1 MTNFKEAFS
10 AVALATTVGLTGCAG
25 THFTAP
31 FSDPRDS
38 TVVNR
43 PENRGV
49 QEYGS
54 QACREAGIDVVP
66 GHSLR
71 SSYRGGGAYY
81 SRYSGLYNR
90 SQQLRQSVS
99 VTSGNGQPY
108 TLVPSSDKSRL
119 FEIAG
124 TIGGALAGGSAAHGR
139 RPTQQGLAG
148 VIGAAV
154 GNVAG
159 RMADSFW
166 EVGAREA
173 IDRCRADVMG
183 GAYDRPQRPL
193 GPNYQQQDYQYQ
205 QPQAIQGYRRI
216 EPAPGTAPA
225 VECPQGFDCIPQRR

>member
-10 AVALATTVGLTGCAG
+10 VVTLAVGLTGCAG
-25 THFTAP
+25 THFPAP
-31 FSDPRDS
+31 SNPEDS
-38 TVVNR
+38 TAVNR
-43 PENRGV
+43 SQDRGV
-49 QEYGS
+49 KEYGS
-54 QACREAGIDVVP
+54 QACRDAGIDVVP
-66 GHSLR
+66 GHSIQ
-71 SSYRGGGAYY
+71 SYRGRGAYY
-81 SRYSGLYNR
+81 SHYSGIYGRN
-90 SQQLRQSVS
+90 QQFRQSVT
-99 VTSGNGQPY
+99 VTSGSGQPY
-108 TLVPSSDKSRL
+108 TLVPSSEKSRL

-124 TIGGALAGGSAAHGR
+124 TVGGALAGGSAAHGR

-193 GPNYQQQDYQYQ
+193 GPTNYQQP
-205 QPQAIQGYRRI
+205 PQVIQGYRRI
-216 EPAPGTAPA
+216 EPAPGTVPA
-225 VECPQGFDCIPQRR
+225 VECPQGFTCTPNR

>member
-43 PENRGV
+43 PEDRGV
-49 QEYGS
+49 KEYGS

-66 GHSLR
+66 GHSLG
-71 SSYRGGGAYY
+71 SYRGGGAYY
-81 SRYSGLYNR
+81 SRYSGFYNR
-90 SQQLRQSVS
+90 NQQFRQSVS
-99 VTSGNGQPY
+99 VTSGSGQPY
-108 TLVPSSDKSRL
+108 TLVPSSERSRL

-124 TIGGALAGGSAAHGR
+124 TVAGALAGGGAAHGR
-139 RPTQQGLAG
+139 RSTQQGLAG

-173 IDRCRADVMG
+173 IDRCRGDVMG
-183 GAYDRPQRPL
+183 GAYDRPQNL
-193 GPNYQQQDYQYQ
+193 GPGYRQQNYK
-205 QPQAIQGYRRI
+205 PQVIQGYRPI
-216 EPAPGTAPA
+216 GEPAPGTVPA
-225 VECPQGFDCIPQRR
+225 VECPQGFTCIPQRR

>member
-1 MTNFKEAFS
+1 MTNLTKVFPV
-10 AVALATTVGLTGCAG
+10 VALAGLTAGCAG
-25 THFTAP
+25 THFAAP
-31 FSDPRDS
+31 FSDPRNS
-38 TVVNR
+38 TVVNS

-49 QEYGS
+49 KEYGS

-66 GHSLR
+66 GHSIQ
-71 SSYRGGGAYY
+71 SYRGRGAYY
-81 SRYSGLYNR
+81 SRYSGLYNGN
-90 SQQLRQSVS
+90 QQLRQAVT

-108 TLVPSSDKSRL
+108 TLVPSSEKSRL

-124 TIGGALAGGSAAHGR
+124 TVGGALAGGSAAHGR

-148 VIGAAV
+148 VIGATI

-173 IDRCRADVMG
+173 IDRCRGDVMG

-193 GPNYQQQDYQYQ
+193 GPNYQQQDYQYNK
-205 QPQAIQGYRRI
+205 PQVIQGYRPI
-216 EPAPGTAPA
+216 EPAPGTVPA
-225 VECPQGFDCIPQRR
+225 VECPQGFTCTPTRR